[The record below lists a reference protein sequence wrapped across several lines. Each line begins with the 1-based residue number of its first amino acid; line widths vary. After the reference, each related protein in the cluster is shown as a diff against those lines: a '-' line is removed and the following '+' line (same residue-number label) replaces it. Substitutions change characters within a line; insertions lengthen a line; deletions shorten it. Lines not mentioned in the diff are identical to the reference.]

1 MLNETQLNLV
11 GYSFVM
17 NLLQTCSPFGEELV
31 RKPHFY
37 SLCEY
42 DELID
47 EFSRIQTLYELLK
60 DNPSAY
66 RKTERV
72 LMQFKNIKK
81 SIGKLKN
88 TTLSDVDFF
97 EVKRFLI
104 LLEKLDE
111 AYKLLCAS
119 CTPKGISIKTYP
131 GALGI
136 VDPDGMRVMTFRVSD
151 RLSPKL
157 AAIRE
162 QRHKLE
168 IEIKKSGKE
177 MFDSLNAQMT
187 ILAAKE
193 EEEEFLVR
201 KDMSLH
207 MAPFADELLKTI
219 DSIAKLDYDM
229 AKARLMHDG
238 KCVIPEFLPQN
249 HQINFG
255 GMINPMI
262 EDALAKRDTEFKSIN
277 VTLCP
282 GSTVLTGANMGGK
295 SVTVKTIALN
305 CQLAMTGLPVY
316 ADTASLPMLTD
327 IDLLS
332 EDKEDSIS
340 GLSSFGG
347 EMLALNDIIAKHT
360 DGCSLV
366 LLDEFAR
373 GTNPCEGAALVRAA
387 VKFFSKQS
395 NVFAFI
401 TTHFD
406 DVACCADRHYQVM
419 GLRHC
424 NIERLKEALMTSS
437 KTKTDVLEKFMD
449 YGIFEL
455 SKNENPPRDALTICH
470 ALGISADFI
479 GLTEI

>member
-1 MLNETQLNLV
+1 MLNEAQLNLV
-11 GYSFVM
+11 GYSYVV
-17 NLLQTCSPFGEELV
+17 NLLQTCSPFGTELA

-37 SLCEY
+37 SPCEY

-47 EFSRIQTLYELLK
+47 EFSRIQTLNTLLK
-60 DNPSAY
+60 VNLSAY

-72 LMQFKNIKK
+72 LMQFKDIKR
-81 SIGKLKN
+81 SIAKLKD
-88 TTLSDVDFF
+88 TTLTDVEFF

-111 AYKLLCAS
+111 AYKLLCTS
-119 CTPKGISIKTYP
+119 VSPKGITVKAFP
-131 GALGI
+131 DALDI
-136 VDPDGMRVMTFRVSD
+136 VDPDGMRTMTFRVSD
-151 RLSPKL
+151 KLSSEL

-168 IEIKKSGKE
+168 IEIKRSDNDVL
-177 MFDSLNAQMT
+177 DSLNTQMT
-187 ILAAKE
+187 LLAAKE
-193 EEEEFLVR
+193 EEEEFFVR
-201 KDMSLH
+201 REMSMRL
-207 MAPFADELLKTI
+207 ATFVDDLLRTI
-219 DSIAKLDYDM
+219 DSIARLDYDM
-229 AKARLMHDG
+229 AKARLMNDG
-238 KCVIPEFLPQN
+238 NCVIPELSN
-249 HQINFG
+249 ENRQINFC
-255 GMINPMI
+255 GMLNPI
-262 EDALAKRDTEFKSIN
+262 IADALKKRDAEFKSID
-277 VTLCP
+277 VTLCT

-305 CQLAMTGLPVY
+305 CQLAMTGFPVF

-347 EMLALNDIIAKHT
+347 EMLALNDIIEKRHE
-360 DGCSLV
+360 GCSLV

-373 GTNPCEGAALVRAA
+373 GTNPSEGAALVRAA
-387 VKFFSKQS
+387 VKFFNEQS

-406 DVACCADRHYQVM
+406 DVACHAQRHYQVM
-419 GLRHC
+419 GLRYC
-424 NIERLKEALMTSS
+424 NIEKLKQALVSSS
-437 KTKTDVLEKFMD
+437 KSKTDVLEKFMD

-455 SKNENPPRDALTICH
+455 SKNENPPRDALTICQ
-470 ALGISADFI
+470 ALGISDDFI
-479 GLTEI
+479 KLTQI